1 MTTFDTL
8 IVGGGVA
15 GMQCALVL
23 GSAKEKEFAKDRNV
37 GIILHQ
43 KNSHLQN
50 ALFNNV
56 LGLHP
61 GTLGE
66 DILKNGRNQLRELYS
81 HIFQI
86 ENEKVVEVEKM
97 ENGFQ
102 VTTNKEAYFSKN
114 VVIALNYSKP
124 FLIRGLEQYVIP
136 HQKANPSKDRIQLK
150 NSDFLIDKGL
160 YVCGT
165 IAGHRSQFAIAAGTG
180 AIVATEI
187 LTLWNNGVP
196 TKVHDKIKKP
206 S

>member
-1 MTTFDTL
+1 MTFDTL
-8 IVGGGVA
+8 IIGGGVA

-23 GSAKEKEFAKDRNV
+23 GSAKEKEFAKGRTV

-66 DILKNGRNQLRELYS
+66 DILKNGRNQLKELYS

-86 ENEKVVEVEKM
+86 ENEKVVEVVKM
-97 ENGFQ
+97 EYGFQ
-102 VTTNKEAYFSKN
+102 VTTNKETYFSKN

-165 IAGHRSQFAIAAGTG
+165 IAGYRSQFAIAAGTG

-187 LTLWNNGVP
+187 LTLWNNGIP

>member
-1 MTTFDTL
+1 MKTFDTL

-23 GSAKEKEFAKDRNV
+23 GSAKEKEFARGRDV

-66 DILKNGRNQLRELYS
+66 DILKNGRNQLKELYS

-86 ENEKVVEVEKM
+86 ENEKVVEVEKL

-114 VVIALNYSKP
+114 VVFALNYSKP

-150 NSDFLIDKGL
+150 NSHFLIDKGL

-165 IAGHRSQFAIAAGTG
+165 IAGYRSQFAIAAGTG

-187 LTLWNNGVP
+187 LTLWNNGIP
-196 TKVHDKIKKP
+196 TKVHDKIKNP